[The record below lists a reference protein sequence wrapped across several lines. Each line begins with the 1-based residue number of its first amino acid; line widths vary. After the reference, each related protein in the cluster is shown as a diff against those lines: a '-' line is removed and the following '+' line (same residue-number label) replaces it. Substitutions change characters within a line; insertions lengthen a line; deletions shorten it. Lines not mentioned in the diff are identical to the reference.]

1 MKAVV
6 SCSALQQ
13 NVLFGFAGMQFAEP
27 PCAGGG
33 EGMGSGMAPA
43 FQQFCPRGS

>member
-13 NVLFGFAGMQFAEP
+13 NVLFGFAGV
-27 PCAGGG
+27 CGR
-33 EGMGSGMAPA
+33 
-43 FQQFCPRGS
+43 RGRDGKWDGTSISAVLPERELTVYY